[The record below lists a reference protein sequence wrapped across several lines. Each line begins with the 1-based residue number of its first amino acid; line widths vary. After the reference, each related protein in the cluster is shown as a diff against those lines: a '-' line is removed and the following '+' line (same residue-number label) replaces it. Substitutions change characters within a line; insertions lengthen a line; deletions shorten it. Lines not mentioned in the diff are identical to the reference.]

1 MRSVTQTRL
10 ISVVSDSDITTLSPL
25 NFTIPPILLGV
36 SVRIYNKLVIS
47 ENRHNR
53 GLNKVCYYT

>member
-1 MRSVTQTRL
+1 MIIT
-10 ISVVSDSDITTLSPL
+10 VVSDSDITTLSPM

-36 SVRIYNKLVIS
+36 SVSIYNKLLIS

-53 GLNKVCYYT
+53 GLNEVCYYTQTKRKV